1 MTTGQKETGGQ
12 RREFV
17 GGRELFYRRGRRAPQ
32 SKGKMF
38 FSVFFRVLCGE
49 NVVMSAPHSKKRRIF
64 MPEVMVNISVKHLAK
79 IIRTM
84 NAQELETLYMLLTKE
99 GKELVKRKKEVEQQ
113 AVRLLTR
120 EEVFDV

>member
-1 MTTGQKETGGQ
+1 
-12 RREFV
+12 
-17 GGRELFYRRGRRAPQ
+17 
-32 SKGKMF
+32 
-38 FSVFFRVLCGE
+38 
-49 NVVMSAPHSKKRRIF
+49 

-99 GKELVKRKKEVEQQ
+99 GKELAKRKKEVEQQ
-113 AVRLLTR
+113 TVRLLTR

>member
-1 MTTGQKETGGQ
+1 
-12 RREFV
+12 
-17 GGRELFYRRGRRAPQ
+17 
-32 SKGKMF
+32 
-38 FSVFFRVLCGE
+38 
-49 NVVMSAPHSKKRRIF
+49 

-99 GKELVKRKKEVEQQ
+99 GKELAKRKREVEQQ

>member
-1 MTTGQKETGGQ
+1 
-12 RREFV
+12 
-17 GGRELFYRRGRRAPQ
+17 
-32 SKGKMF
+32 
-38 FSVFFRVLCGE
+38 
-49 NVVMSAPHSKKRRIF
+49 

-99 GKELVKRKKEVEQQ
+99 GKELAKRKEEVEQQ